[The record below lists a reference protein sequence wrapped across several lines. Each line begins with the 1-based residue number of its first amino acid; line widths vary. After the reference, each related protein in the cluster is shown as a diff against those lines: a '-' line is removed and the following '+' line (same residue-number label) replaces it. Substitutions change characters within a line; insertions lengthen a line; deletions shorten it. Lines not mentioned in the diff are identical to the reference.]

1 MDEKTI
7 TGQVHSSMYSQ
18 LQSRGYAAPVDVLM
32 DAGVLSKEGYESWRL
47 GKVDFL
53 ERVCKVNLRK
63 LSEIMKTIRAYA
75 KKNELKASW
84 TFYGQY
90 ACKTK
95 RKLRF
100 SKSGS
105 ESIEKEYA
113 THYLYKDEN
122 ND

>member
-63 LSEIMKTIRAYA
+63 LSEIMKTIRAYY
-75 KKNELKASW
+75 S
-84 TFYGQY
+84 
-90 ACKTK
+90 
-95 RKLRF
+95 
-100 SKSGS
+100 
-105 ESIEKEYA
+105 SIREKER
-113 THYLYKDEN
+113 TQSVLDFLWSVRL
-122 ND
+122 